1 MNNPGC
7 SRMRQHP
14 LPGGCTSAGRVSIR
28 VPPGIAPAQ
37 RAALPTNHR
46 VTMNQLHQQTSPY
59 LLQHANNPVH
69 WRAWGPEALAEAKA
83 ADKPIIVSIGYSTC
97 HWCHV
102 MERESFEDQATADL
116 MNNLFVC
123 IKVDREERPDVDRI
137 YMEAC
142 QAISGG
148 GGWPLNAFLLPDG
161 RPFYAG
167 TYYPPERKY
176 NRPSWKEVVTHLA
189 GLYQDDRASLED
201 QADRLTRN
209 IRSGATQLLKL
220 EPEAGNHDE
229 WRARVMS
236 KLEGAYDYARGGF
249 GGAPKFPMSL
259 ALEALLTH
267 GVLHREFNHQHRA
280 HHGMLAMLDGGIYD
294 HLGGGF
300 SRYTVDAEW
309 RVPHF
314 EKMLYDNALL
324 LRLLAK
330 LHLNQPNE
338 RYLAA
343 ITETTTW
350 LRREMTLPGGGYRAA
365 LDADSEGVEGKY
377 YTWTLEEIAAL
388 LPADEAELIAE
399 FYGVTVS
406 GNWEEERT
414 NIFYRPTELAA
425 AAAKVGLP
433 PDVAAAKLTKAR
445 KALHDAQL
453 LRIPP
458 GADDKLILQWNA
470 LLLSGWTWCYRA
482 TADDRYLRL
491 ATDLWATLTEQ
502 LRAEGKWYRNLT
514 GGQLGAPAFLDDLAA
529 LAEAALD
536 LHDVTFDLD
545 YALVH
550 ARAILDEIL
559 ENFSMPDGGPMFYLS
574 PPAGSELPVEAVEF
588 FDNALPS
595 GNSQLMSSLLRMA
608 RITGEEKYLNRGET
622 MLAAMAGSLER
633 YPSSFGNW
641 LRAGLLHGV
650 PPRELVVTGPGAR
663 AAAAQ
668 YLSRYRP
675 GLLIVATDEA
685 REDVPLT
692 QNRYLPGSL
701 RFFVCENQACKLP
714 VTTAAQAQGLLDPGT
729 MNS

>member
-1 MNNPGC
+1 
-7 SRMRQHP
+7 
-14 LPGGCTSAGRVSIR
+14 
-28 VPPGIAPAQ
+28 
-37 RAALPTNHR
+37 
-46 VTMNQLHQQTSPY
+46 MNQLGQQTSPY

-102 MERESFEDQATADL
+102 MERESFEDQVTADL
-116 MNNLFVC
+116 MNKHFVC

-176 NRPSWKEVVTHLA
+176 NRPSWKEVITHLA
-189 GLYQDDRASLED
+189 GLYNDDRASLTE

-209 IRSGATQLLKL
+209 IKSGATRLLKL
-220 EPEAGNHDE
+220 EPEAENHDE
-229 WRARVMS
+229 WREKTMT
-236 KLEGAYDYARGGF
+236 KLNDGYDYARGGF

-259 ALEALLTH
+259 ALEALLTN
-267 GVLHREFNHQHRA
+267 GVLHKNFNDQHRA
-280 HHGMLAMLDGGIYD
+280 HHGMMAMLNGGIYD

-324 LRLLAK
+324 LRLLGK
-330 LHLNQPNE
+330 LHLAQPSQL
-338 RYLAA
+338 YFDA
-343 ITETTTW
+343 ITETTAW
-350 LRREMTLPGGGYRAA
+350 LQREMALPGGGYRAA

-377 YTWTLEEIAAL
+377 YTWTLEEIATL
-388 LPADEAELIAE
+388 LPADDAELIAE
-399 FYGVTVS
+399 FYGVTVA
-406 GNWEEERT
+406 GNWEEEQT
-414 NIFYRPTELAA
+414 NILYRPVDLLA
-425 AAAKVGLP
+425 V
-433 PDVAAAKLTKAR
+433 AAKLDLPVDIAVAKLNKAR
-445 KALHDAQL
+445 KTLHEAQM

-470 LLLSGWTWCYRA
+470 LLISGWTWCYRA
-482 TADDRYLRL
+482 TADEKYLDL
-491 ATDLWATLTEQ
+491 ATDLWRVLNDQ
-502 LRAEGKWYRNLT
+502 LRSEGNWYRNLT
-514 GGQLGAPAFLDDLAA
+514 DGQLGAPAFLDDMAA

-536 LHDVTFDLD
+536 LHAITFDLD
-545 YALVH
+545 LALVD
-550 ARAILDEIL
+550 ARSIVDEVL
-559 ENFSMPDGGPMFYLS
+559 ERFSMPDGGPMFYIR
-574 PPAGSELPVEAVEF
+574 PPAGSDLPADAVEL

-595 GNSQLMSSLLRMA
+595 GNSQMMGALLRLA
-608 RITGEEKYLNRGET
+608 RLSGEEKYLKRGEM
-622 MLAAMAGSLER
+622 MLAAMAGSIER

-641 LRAGLLHGV
+641 LSAGLLHGV
-650 PPRELVVTGPGAR
+650 PPRELVITGPGAR
-663 AAAAQ
+663 AAAASF
-668 YLSRYRP
+668 LSRYRP
-675 GLLIVATDEA
+675 GLLIVASETA

-692 QNRYLPGSL
+692 QNRYLTDSTQ
-701 RFFVCENQACKLP
+701 FFVCENQVCNLP
-714 VTTAAQAQGLLDPGT
+714 VSTKTEALSLIDPE
-729 MNS
+729 